1 MDVYE
6 AIRRMREKSEK
17 RECFSFS
24 FMSYSYERG
33 KSEGIVEI
41 QNARLRKQSTKEKN
55 RFADIMLNFIN
66 LDTLE
71 YGMCYQV
78 LLLTYEG
85 EELELS

>member
-55 RFADIMLNFIN
+55 RFADLCS
-66 LDTLE
+66 TLLIWILWNTACAIK
-71 YGMCYQV
+71 CY
-78 LLLTYEG
+78 Y
-85 EELELS
+85 